1 MYLALQEIKQSQI
14 KLISTTFSHNKYF
27 FDLNTEEIYEKFNEK
42 EINEKFMSHGPLL
55 QGNMCQHTLVWIF
68 LIIVKCAAYLK
79 KKKGCCISVHS
90 STVNTPYFYYS

>member
-27 FDLNTEEIYEKFNEK
+27 FDLNTERGDT
-42 EINEKFMSHGPLL
+42 EKFMSHELLL

-79 KKKGCCISVHS
+79 KKKDKKRCCISVHS

>member
-27 FDLNTEEIYEKFNEK
+27 FDLNTERGDT
-42 EINEKFMSHGPLL
+42 EKFMSHELLL

-79 KKKGCCISVHS
+79 KKRQKKVLHLCTLLHC
-90 STVNTPYFYYS
+90 